1 MEVNIMI
8 YQNIV
13 RYLKSEGKDPV
24 MVAVTCQKVIE
35 KRATQNEIQ
44 SIQHLFQKLYQQLRN
59 NNKQGA
65 ELTMIALN
73 HNDLLEWYLIQSYY
87 HHVL

>member
-44 SIQHLFQKLYQQLRN
+44 SMHHLFQKLYQQLRN
-59 NNKQGA
+59 NKQSA
-65 ELTMIALN
+65 ELIMIALN

-87 HHVL
+87 HHFL